1 MNTFWNTL
9 YYRTFKTSS
18 KLYLL
23 IAINVI
29 VFLAINIPAVLEQL
43 TMRSDLIASYTY
55 DYLAL
60 PSYLP
65 KLLNRFWTPLTYMF
79 MHSGIFHILFNMLW
93 LYWMGQIFE
102 DFLGNKRIVGL
113 YLLGGFAGA
122 ALYVASYN
130 IFPAF
135 TESGALLTSSAV
147 GASASV
153 MAIIV
158 AAATIVP
165 EYTISLMFI
174 GPVRLKWLVL
184 IYVIIDFLGITG
196 PNAGGEIAHLGG
208 ALIGFIYVK
217 QLQKGNDWIASISSL
232 FKPRRKLKVVSNNK
246 DKHAND
252 MPRQEEVDRIL
263 DKISKTGY
271 DNLSKQEKDILFR
284 ASKK

>member
-79 MHSGIFHILFNMLW
+79 MHDGILHILFNMLW

-102 DFLGNKRIVGL
+102 EFLG
-113 YLLGGFAGA
+113 
-122 ALYVASYN
+122 
-130 IFPAF
+130 
-135 TESGALLTSSAV
+135 
-147 GASASV
+147 
-153 MAIIV
+153 
-158 AAATIVP
+158 
-165 EYTISLMFI
+165 
-174 GPVRLKWLVL
+174 
-184 IYVIIDFLGITG
+184 
-196 PNAGGEIAHLGG
+196 
-208 ALIGFIYVK
+208 
-217 QLQKGNDWIASISSL
+217 
-232 FKPRRKLKVVSNNK
+232 
-246 DKHAND
+246 
-252 MPRQEEVDRIL
+252 
-263 DKISKTGY
+263 
-271 DNLSKQEKDILFR
+271 
-284 ASKK
+284 